1 MGGDQV
7 LAAVEHSVAVLRTVA
22 DRDWEGVKAGRLEWS
37 CRRTA
42 EHIASDLIAYAGQL
56 AGRPTRRY
64 VPFEIDMAEC
74 EDNADVLEVIDATGA
89 LLAAAVR
96 TTPPEVRAFH
106 PYPFRAADREGFAAM
121 GVAEVLLHT
130 YDIAEGLGTTTGA
143 GPETGPEVGT
153 ETGPGLAGATG
164 AAYAPPPVG
173 LCESVLARLFPHVR
187 PGDDPWATLLW
198 ATGRG
203 ELPGRAP
210 VTEWRWSNPLHIDG
224 ERLVLQG
231 IHPAAAADLAEGG
244 TGGFDWIVGGPI
256 EGTRIGAGL
265 VFQAYEAGVHR
276 PEWGMFVL
284 VRKEDGLAVGALGY
298 HGAPDEEGRVEI
310 GYDLVEG
317 ARGRGYATEALRTLA
332 GWARRRAEEQGDVRS
347 LFAVVDKVNTPS
359 QGVVSRAGFDKVSDD
374 WGDGE
379 HGEQFA
385 YELRLRD

>member
-7 LAAVEHSVAVLRTVA
+7 QEAVEHSLAVLGTVA
-22 DRDWEGVKAGRLEWS
+22 GQDWEGVKAGRLEWS
-37 CRRTA
+37 CRGTA
-42 EHIASDLIAYAGQL
+42 DHIASDLITYAGQL
-56 AGRPTRRY
+56 AGRPTARY
-64 VPFEIDMAEC
+64 VPFEIDMSEC
-74 EDNADVLEVIDATGA
+74 EENTDVLEVIRTTGA
-89 LLAAAVR
+89 LLTAVVGTAPR
-96 TTPPEVRAFH
+96 TVRAFH

-130 YDIAEGLGTTTGA
+130 YDIAEGLGLPA
-143 GPETGPEVGT
+143 SASV
-153 ETGPGLAGATG
+153 
-164 AAYAPPPVG
+164 PPVG
-173 LCESVLARLFPHVR
+173 LCESVLARLFPQVR

-203 ELPGRAP
+203 ELQGRAP
-210 VTEWRWSNPLHIDG
+210 VTEWRWSNPLHIDA
-224 ERLVLQG
+224 ERVVLQG

-256 EGTRIGAGL
+256 EGTRVGAGL

-298 HGAPDEEGRVEI
+298 HGAPDEEGRVEV

-317 ARGRGYATEALRTLA
+317 ARGHGYMTEALGALA
-332 GWARRRAEEQGDVRS
+332 GWARERGREQGDVRS
-347 LFAVVDKVNTPS
+347 LFAVVEKANIPS
-359 QGVVSRAGFDKVSDD
+359 QGVVSRAGFEKVSDD

-385 YELRLRD
+385 YELRLRS